1 MIQRLRLKFICV
13 NMAVVLLMLGLIFG
27 LVLHA
32 NSRSAERES
41 LRMMQAA
48 AAAQHRGGLPH
59 PPPPGGDTAHMPFFI
74 LQPDGNGKI
83 RAEGGA
89 SFDLS
94 DEALLG
100 TLYEQA
106 AAEKEP
112 VGVLSAYRLRYLR
125 AETPEGLRI
134 VFADISGEQAAQR
147 RLLQS
152 CLLIGSCS
160 IAVFLLISI
169 ALSYWAVKPVDTAWK
184 QQRQFVSD
192 ASHELKTPLTV
203 ILTNAELLQDA
214 AAPPDSRAQFA
225 ENILVMSREMRAL
238 IEKLLELAR
247 AEDGLPRQAAGT
259 VNLSR
264 LVSRAMLPF
273 EPIYFEKGLRLSG
286 DIAEHIAVHG
296 IKGQLQ
302 HVIEIL
308 LDNAQKYAAPGGEIT
323 VALKKSGVRHC
334 LLTVTNPGEPL
345 TPAQRRDIF
354 KRFYRTDQARSRDGS
369 YGLGLSIAEA
379 VVRQH
384 RGRIWADSGASHNTF
399 SVLLPTKN
407 AAP

>member
-1 MIQRLRLKFICV
+1 MIQRLRLKFVCV

-27 LVLHA
+27 LVLHS
-32 NSRSAERES
+32 NSRSAALES
-41 LRMMQAA
+41 LRMMQAIA
-48 AAAQHRGGLPH
+48 SSPHHSGQPH
-59 PPPPGGDTAHMPFFI
+59 PPPPGGDTTHMPFFT
-74 LQPDGNGKI
+74 LQPDENGSI

-94 DEALLG
+94 DGALVES
-100 TLYEQA
+100 LYEQA
-106 AAEKEP
+106 AAAREP
-112 VGVLSAYRLRYLR
+112 VGILSAYRLRYLR

-147 RLLQS
+147 RLLKI
-152 CLLIGSCS
+152 CLMIGSCS
-160 IAVFLLISI
+160 TAVFLLISI
-169 ALSYWAVKPVDTAWK
+169 ALSHWAVKPVDTAWK

-214 AAPPDSRAQFA
+214 AAPPSSKSQFA
-225 ENILVMSREMRAL
+225 ENILVMSREMRTL

-247 AEDGLPRQAAGT
+247 AEDGLPRQSAKT

-264 LVSRAMLPF
+264 LVSRTMLPF

-286 DIAEHIAVHG
+286 EIADNVAVHG
-296 IKGQLQ
+296 VEGQLQ

-308 LDNAQKYAAPGGEIT
+308 LDNAQKYASPGGEIT

-345 TPAQRRDIF
+345 SPAQRRDIF

-379 VVRQH
+379 IVRQH
-384 RGRIWADSGASHNTF
+384 RGRIWADSSASHNTF
-399 SVLLPTKN
+399 SVLLPARN